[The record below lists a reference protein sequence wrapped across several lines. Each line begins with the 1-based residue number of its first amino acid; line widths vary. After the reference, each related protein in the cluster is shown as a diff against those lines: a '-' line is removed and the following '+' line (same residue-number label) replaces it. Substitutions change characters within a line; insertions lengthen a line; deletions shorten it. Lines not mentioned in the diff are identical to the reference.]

1 MYTLFYDR
9 FIGEMVVGMQLGFIF
24 QSALPE
30 ELIPELSFIHVL
42 VPVAVATGNDRY
54 LRYRY

>member
-54 LRYRY
+54 LRY